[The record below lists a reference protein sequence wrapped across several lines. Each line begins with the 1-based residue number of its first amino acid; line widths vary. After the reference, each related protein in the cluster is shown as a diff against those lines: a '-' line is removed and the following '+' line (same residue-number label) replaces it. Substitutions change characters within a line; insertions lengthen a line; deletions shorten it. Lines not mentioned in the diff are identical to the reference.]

1 MAGCSG
7 GRLRYVVASEGGVA
21 GVGETLRKVPWDQ
34 ATVRDGK
41 LILGA
46 ERLGEFQQ
54 IEKDQWPAS

>member
-1 MAGCSG
+1 
-7 GRLRYVVASEGGVA
+7 
-21 GVGETLRKVPWDQ
+21 LRKVPWDQ
-34 ATVRDGK
+34 ATARDGK